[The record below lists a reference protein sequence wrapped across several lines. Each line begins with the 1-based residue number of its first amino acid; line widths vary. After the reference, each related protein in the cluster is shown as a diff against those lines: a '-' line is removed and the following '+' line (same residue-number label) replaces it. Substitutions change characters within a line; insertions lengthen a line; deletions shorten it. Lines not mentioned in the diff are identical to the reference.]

1 MTLTRAQSTL
11 SSELEELAEKVIGMC
26 LKVHTAI
33 GPGMTENVYVRACQ
47 VEFEANGVSYDSE
60 RSVPIRYQ
68 NKLICTQ
75 RIDLLIEDQLI
86 LEAKSVERIHRV
98 HVAQAVS
105 YLRAM
110 GLRLALVINF
120 NVESLKLQGIRRVVL

>member
-1 MTLTRAQSTL
+1 MTLTRVQSPL
-11 SSELEELAEKVIGMC
+11 SPELDELAERVIGMC
-26 LKVHTAI
+26 LKVHTAL

-75 RIDLLIEDQLI
+75 RIDLLVENQLI
-86 LEAKSVERIHRV
+86 LEAKSVERLNRV
-98 HVAQAVS
+98 HIAQAVS
-105 YLRAM
+105 YLRAT

-120 NVESLKLQGIRRVVL
+120 NVESLRHQGIRRVVL